1 MSTPSIRRLPA
12 LLLLLVAA
20 ACSGSGGA
28 GAGTT
33 AVGPAGPVG
42 PSTTAARPVVEL
54 PANGSIVVA
63 DAGALVFYGPDGELR
78 GSAPITLRDEP
89 LIELGNDRALG
100 VTESGA
106 VVLLDGA
113 GGTVSVLDGITVPDG
128 EQLNRDVLG
137 GGDRFT
143 IAQVA
148 NDPYLVDL
156 DASTAT
162 LLTAITTTGR
172 RVQGWRFSADERF
185 VASSGTYLAL
195 VPTADPAAV
204 APLAE
209 LAGCVSIDAG
219 GRLLVSETGGEIGS
233 VSLATVDDPTAKQG
247 LFAGSTKCALW
258 WGKRIVAYGTG
269 ALVELQTDG
278 TTSELLDLEP
288 GQVVTLPV
296 AGHPELV
303 SVSGGVNP
311 NQWFWLLPDNSL
323 LAIPEAEGGRYVDV
337 VGATAAFSVD
347 SATGFDLVVAAQQN
361 GATTI
366 TAFTDEQLGTRVLD
380 VEGTAFLGAADSAS
394 VVGVTG
400 GTTPTIIEG
409 GADFVLAPDRS
420 GSFAVALPE
429 GVAITDRSA
438 SPSPIV
444 LGPGTPLAWLAA

>member
-1 MSTPSIRRLPA
+1 M
-12 LLLLLVAA
+12 
-20 ACSGSGGA
+20 
-28 GAGTT
+28 
-33 AVGPAGPVG
+33 
-42 PSTTAARPVVEL
+42 AR
-54 PANGSIVVA
+54 PANGSVVVA
-63 DAGALVFYGPDGELR
+63 DAGALVFYGPDGALR
-78 GSAPITLRDEP
+78 GRAPITLRDEP

-100 VTESGA
+100 VTEAGA

-113 GGTVSVLDGITVPDG
+113 AGTATRARRHQVPDG

-137 GGDRFT
+137 GGDQFT

-258 WGKRIVAYGTG
+258 WGERIVIAPTG
-269 ALVELQTDG
+269 PVRSSSCRPTARPRSCS
-278 TTSELLDLEP
+278 TS
-288 GQVVTLPV
+288 
-296 AGHPELV
+296 
-303 SVSGGVNP
+303 NP
-311 NQWFWLLPDNSL
+311 
-323 LAIPEAEGGRYVDV
+323 A
-337 VGATAAFSVD
+337 
-347 SATGFDLVVAAQQN
+347 
-361 GATTI
+361 
-366 TAFTDEQLGTRVLD
+366 
-380 VEGTAFLGAADSAS
+380 
-394 VVGVTG
+394 
-400 GTTPTIIEG
+400 
-409 GADFVLAPDRS
+409 RS
-420 GSFAVALPE
+420 
-429 GVAITDRSA
+429 
-438 SPSPIV
+438 
-444 LGPGTPLAWLAA
+444 

>member
-1 MSTPSIRRLPA
+1 M
-12 LLLLLVAA
+12 
-20 ACSGSGGA
+20 
-28 GAGTT
+28 
-33 AVGPAGPVG
+33 
-42 PSTTAARPVVEL
+42 VEL
-54 PANGSIVVA
+54 PANGSVVVA
-63 DAGALVFYGPDGELR
+63 DAGALVFYGPDGALR
-78 GSAPITLRDEP
+78 GRAAVTLRDDP

-100 VTESGA
+100 VTETGA
-106 VVLLDGA
+106 VVVLDGTD
-113 GGTVSVLDGITVPDG
+113 GTVTVLDGIEVPDG
-128 EQLNRDVLG
+128 ERLNRDVVG
-137 GGDRFT
+137 GGEQFT

-162 LLTAITTTGR
+162 LLTAITTSGR
-172 RVQGWRFSADERF
+172 RVQAWRFSADERF

-204 APLAE
+204 TPLAE
-209 LAGCVSIDAG
+209 LTGCVSIDAD

-258 WGKRIVAYGTG
+258 WGERIVAYGTG

-278 TTSELLDLEP
+278 TTTELLDLEP

-296 AGHPELV
+296 SGHPELV

-337 VGATAAFSVD
+337 VGATAAFTVD
-347 SATGFDLVVAAQQN
+347 SATGFDLVVASQQDRE
-361 GATTI
+361 TTI
-366 TAFTDEQLGTRVLD
+366 TAFTDEQLGPRVLD
-380 VEGTAFLGAADSAS
+380 VEGTAHLGAADGDS

-400 GTTPTIIEG
+400 GTTATVIEG
-409 GADFVLAPDRS
+409 GGEFVLAPDRS
-420 GSFAVALPE
+420 GSFAVALPD

-438 SPSPIV
+438 PAEPDRART
-444 LGPGTPLAWLAA
+444 GHTARLAGSLSWAATARTMTRADQ